1 MNEGAERVT
10 GGAGGAE
17 GAGGAGGAGAEG
29 AEGVDGAGL
38 GGEATAFLEEA
49 RWRT

>member
-17 GAGGAGGAGAEG
+17 GAGGAAGAEG
-29 AEGVDGAGL
+29 AEGADGAGL

-49 RWRT
+49 RWRTWA

>member
-10 GGAGGAE
+10 G